1 VHTATQTITVGV
13 DAGTPIA
20 GTPTVSTPNLTTGTV
35 SGTAVFSDTP
45 GRTLTYSAPATSKGG
60 GTVAISNPSTGAFT
74 FTPTTTQRR
83 SATTTTTDTI
93 TITVS
98 NGVRTTTQ
106 TITVAV
112 DPGTPAA
119 GSPTVS
125 APNASTGVVSGTAK
139 FTDPNG
145 RTLAYSAATKSAA
158 SNGTFTITASNGAR
172 TATQTVTVAVL
183 PASTPSVAGDNLTA
197 LPGRPEGPP
206 RAGKNGMLYQT
217 SVKTVSGGHLTYVT
231 VVQPNG
237 TTTNYSQTSTIYNG
251 PVVGPDGS
259 VYQTSTTGTDGY
271 DFTRYTTVLQVLRSD
286 GTTVRYT
293 QPGTLNSN
301 FQPVIGADGSV
312 YQLSSTGT
320 SSGPITVLQVVRP
333 NGTSTQYTHPGS
345 SSDNAVF
352 APNGTAYQVTST
364 YNNADQSS
372 ATIVTAVNP
381 NGITT
386 EYALNGSGTVKFGP
400 NNTAFL
406 NGYVINPNAST
417 QGG

>member
-1 VHTATQTITVGV
+1 MFG
-13 DAGTPIA
+13 
-20 GTPTVSTPNLTTGTV
+20 S
-35 SGTAVFSDTP
+35 AVT
-45 GRTLTYSAPATSKGG
+45 
-60 GTVAISNPSTGAFT
+60 
-74 FTPTTTQRR
+74 
-83 SATTTTTDTI
+83 
-93 TITVS
+93 
-98 NGVRTTTQ
+98 
-106 TITVAV
+106 
-112 DPGTPAA
+112 
-119 GSPTVS
+119 
-125 APNASTGVVSGTAK
+125 
-139 FTDPNG
+139 
-145 RTLAYSAATKSAA
+145 
-158 SNGTFTITASNGAR
+158 
-172 TATQTVTVAVL
+172 
-183 PASTPSVAGDNLTA
+183 
-197 LPGRPEGPP
+197 
-206 RAGKNGMLYQT
+206 
-217 SVKTVSGGHLTYVT
+217 SGGYLTYVT

-237 TTTNYSQTSTIYNG
+237 TTTNYSQPGTIYNG

-271 DFTRYTTVLQVLRSD
+271 DSTRYTTVLQVLRSD

-301 FQPVIGADGSV
+301 FQPVIGADGGV
-312 YQLSSTGT
+312 YQLSSTGI

-345 SSDNAVF
+345 SSDNVVF

-372 ATIVTAVNP
+372 ATVVTAVNP

-417 QGG
+417 QGGESYVPRLTKLNPDDTIFRTAYTSTGGVAVNVLRPNGSTTTTVISQDQPFNPLVVGPNGSAYQRHVMDRSASTCAGNPGWTDTAVLAVRFHRKRIAVDTIWTQTEARSRDCLRTPAMCFNS